1 MSVGALNN
9 LGQGGAIAIYPFVTN
24 DNNIFELANDNGYG
38 ASDTP
43 ASELGT
49 FRDSSG
55 VENGWQCVQ
64 PFNSDGSLRSDFL
77 PRVNTLDISLNPYA
91 NIVFGSGHYVGDFAI
106 NTASAIRKDLLFDGL
121 VKWTFTGNTVL
132 QNTVDVISIN
142 DNNENYIYLDGAGYT
157 IVWSTNNQTPG
168 SSQRYYK
175 CILENIAGMN
185 RTFAGNKTARF
196 EDCVF
201 VNNTSFNTGITLQVT
216 ISILNSVIFNTVFLN
231 MISVSSAVSCTLLN
245 SFVSENSSFF
255 MDKYFN
261 PASSRFLNN
270 NFMGKIIIG
279 ANTYELKRDKAGVL
293 IPSRVGN
300 GILDLQSI
308 DGSVYTR
315 GNYAQNPEYVN
326 LSGGD
331 YWTVLP
337 SSPMITNN
345 NLFGANIG
353 SCRVANNV
361 LKANDNSI
369 FVTPTGS
376 GIDLVGD
383 NLEYTGAGTNGNITS
398 SIIDLGKQITLDDTK
413 FIMDLNFNS
422 DSARGAVDN
431 NNVTVVNDYSLDLTN
446 DGRIP
451 ARLTYRMRWS
461 NKSTQPTTDSD
472 WDNGGYLTAGTYGL
486 FEVNQPPRV
495 SISRNN
501 NLLIVGNG
509 EPDFIIEKSNKI
521 KARWVQLFIVIYKGI
536 KIN

>member
-1 MSVGALNN
+1 M
-9 LGQGGAIAIYPFVTN
+9 
-24 DNNIFELANDNGYG
+24 DN
-38 ASDTP
+38 
-43 ASELGT
+43 
-49 FRDSSG
+49 
-55 VENGWQCVQ
+55 
-64 PFNSDGSLRSDFL
+64 
-77 PRVNTLDISLNPYA
+77 
-91 NIVFGSGHYVGDFAI
+91 
-106 NTASAIRKDLLFDGL
+106 
-121 VKWTFTGNTVL
+121 
-132 QNTVDVISIN
+132 
-142 DNNENYIYLDGAGYT
+142 
-157 IVWSTNNQTPG
+157 
-168 SSQRYYK
+168 
-175 CILENIAGMN
+175 
-185 RTFAGNKTARF
+185 
-196 EDCVF
+196 
-201 VNNTSFNTGITLQVT
+201 
-216 ISILNSVIFNTVFLN
+216 
-231 MISVSSAVSCTLLN
+231 
-245 SFVSENSSFF
+245 
-255 MDKYFN
+255 YFN

-337 SSPMITNN
+337 TSPMITNN

-383 NLEYTGAGTNGNITS
+383 DLEYTGAGTNGNITS